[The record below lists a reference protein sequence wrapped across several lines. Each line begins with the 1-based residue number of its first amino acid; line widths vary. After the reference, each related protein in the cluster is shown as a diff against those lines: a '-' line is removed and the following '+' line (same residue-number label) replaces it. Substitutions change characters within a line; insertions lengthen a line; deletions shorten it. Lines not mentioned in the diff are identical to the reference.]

1 MGRYPGKATCD
12 VSGLLL
18 DELRPVL
25 ALNLTAAEAADLD
38 ADGLLNDSATHAAD
52 AKTYATMLAQ
62 PPQARKLS
70 FTPSAE
76 ADAGNILVAGTDI
89 DDNPI
94 TDTVATSAAA
104 AVYSAK
110 AFKTVT
116 SVTYPKDDGGI
127 TWDAGWTEAIGLP
140 FKLAAAP
147 FALEKFN
154 GVVELGT
161 AGTFTVNANELSK
174 NIYDPNGNLDGAKPL
189 QLLLFI

>member
-38 ADGLLNDSATHAAD
+38 ADGLLNDSATHTTD
-52 AKTYATMLAQ
+52 AKTYTAMLAQ
-62 PPQARKLS
+62 PPQARTIS
-70 FTPSAE
+70 FTPSA
-76 ADAGNILVAGTDI
+76 AAAAGNILVAGTDI

-94 TDTVATSAAA
+94 TDKVATSTTA

-116 SVTYPKDDGGI
+116 SVTYPKDAGGI
-127 TWDAGWTEAIGLP
+127 TWDAGWSEAIGLP
-140 FKLAAAP
+140 LKLADAP

-154 GVVELGT
+154 GVVEIGT
-161 AGTFTVNANELSK
+161 AGTFTVDANELSK
-174 NIYDPNGNLDGAKPL
+174 NIYDPNGNLDGKKTL

>member
-18 DELRPVL
+18 DELKPVL

-38 ADGLLNDSATHAAD
+38 ADGLLNDSATDTTD
-52 AKTYATMLAQ
+52 AKTYTTMLAQ

-70 FTPSAE
+70 FTPSAT
-76 ADAGNILVAGTDI
+76 ADEGNILVAGTDI

-94 TDTVATSAAA
+94 TDTVATSADA

-116 SVTYPKDDGGI
+116 SVTYPEDDGEI
-127 TWDAGWTEAIGLP
+127 TWNAGWTEAIGLP
-140 FKLAAAP
+140 LKLAAAP

-154 GVVELGT
+154 GVVEIGT
-161 AGTFTVNANELSK
+161 AGTFTVDADELSK

>member
-25 ALNLTAAEAADLD
+25 ALNLTAAEAADAD
-38 ADGLLNDSATHAAD
+38 ADGLLNDSATDSDD
-52 AKTYATMLAQ
+52 AKTYDTMLAQ

-70 FTPSAE
+70 FTPLAE
-76 ADAGNILVAGTDI
+76 ADTGNILVAGTDI

-94 TDTVATSAAA
+94 TDTVAPSAAL

-116 SVTYPKDDGGI
+116 SVTYPKDDGSI

-140 FKLAAAP
+140 LKLAAAP
-147 FALEKFN
+147 FALEKFD
-154 GVVELGT
+154 GVVEIGT
-161 AGTFTVNANELSK
+161 AGTFAVDANDLAK
-174 NIYDPNGNLDGAKPL
+174 NIYDPSGDLNGAKPL